1 MSNYPLYFYER
12 YYSMHLII
20 QDPATGKIR
29 LTQTAIERYDE
40 RFARAG
46 YNARQITTQQQF
58 QAGVDASF
66 ALEMQHLA
74 STARGTNP
82 ELDNAL
88 AGLPGWD

>member
-29 LTQTAIERYDE
+29 LTQTAIERYGE

-46 YNARQITTQQQF
+46 YNARQITTGQQF
-58 QAGVDASF
+58 QAAVDASF